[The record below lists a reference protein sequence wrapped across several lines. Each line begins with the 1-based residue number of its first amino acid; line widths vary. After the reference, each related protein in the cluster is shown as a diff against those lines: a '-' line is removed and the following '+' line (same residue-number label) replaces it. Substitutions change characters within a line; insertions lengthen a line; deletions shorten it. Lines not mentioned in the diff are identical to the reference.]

1 MDPIIQLSSVTK
13 RFGREIALDN
23 VSFEVPRGVVF
34 ALLGENGAG
43 KTTSIRCMLGL
54 NEPDA
59 GDIKV
64 LGLDSRREHLKI
76 RQMVGYMPDRPTL
89 YDWMTV
95 AELGWFTAGFYGG
108 EFLSRFEQLAKQ
120 HELPLDRPLKALSK
134 GMLAKVALSLALAH
148 DPELLILDEPTSGL
162 DPLVRREFL
171 EQMVDR
177 AAAGKTVF
185 LSSHQIAEVERVAD
199 MVAILRG
206 GKLVVVEKLEV
217 LKDQIREL
225 TFTLADDLP
234 EPPRV
239 PGEVLRQQRR
249 ARQWQLHARHLSDS
263 DIAAVRIVTG
273 VVDLEV
279 RRPSLE
285 EVYVAFMRG
294 NSTTSA
300 VTPNTEVP
308 E

>member
-1 MDPIIQLSSVTK
+1 
-13 RFGREIALDN
+13 
-23 VSFEVPRGVVF
+23 
-34 ALLGENGAG
+34 
-43 KTTSIRCMLGL
+43 
-54 NEPDA
+54 
-59 GDIKV
+59 
-64 LGLDSRREHLKI
+64 
-76 RQMVGYMPDRPTL
+76 
-89 YDWMTV
+89 
-95 AELGWFTAGFYGG
+95 
-108 EFLSRFEQLAKQ
+108 
-120 HELPLDRPLKALSK
+120 
-134 GMLAKVALSLALAH
+134 MLAKAALSLALAH

-225 TFTLADDLP
+225 TFTLGDELA

-249 ARQWQLHARHLSDS
+249 ARQWQLHARHLSDT
-263 DIAAVRIVTG
+263 DIAAARIVTG

-294 NSTTSA
+294 NSMNSS

-308 E
+308 A